1 MTKKYHITED
11 FVINITEGKDYEFK
25 SAQGGL
31 PKSVWETYSAF
42 ANADGGVIFL
52 GVENSGLVSG
62 IDRNIIFKLQTDFWN
77 NVNNRQK
84 VSAMLLTNQDVREEN
99 FEDRV
104 IVLIRVPRASRSERP
119 VYLNSNPLTGT
130 YRRNHEGDYPCTEE
144 EVKRMLSD
152 QSDESFDSQIVEE
165 FNLDDLDQRSLKE
178 YRYKLSSHKPTHS
191 GLNEDDIGL
200 LAKIGGWRD
209 DRKNKKGLTVASI
222 LMFGKDEIIREVIP
236 QYLVDYREKL
246 DSSRYTDRIWSDGS
260 WNANLFQFF
269 EKTLRS
275 LTSDLKLPFQL
286 DENLM
291 RKGVGPVHEAVRE
304 ALVNSLIH
312 ADYRGV
318 GGIVIEKHPDQLIF
332 TNPGSLLVSQEELYR
347 KPRVSISE
355 CRNKNLQQMFTAI
368 GASDKMGSGV
378 DKIHAGWESQHWR
391 TPKISENFRPDRV
404 CWNLPM
410 VSLISDKSL
419 LRLNDLFGANFNKL
433 TQLEVS
439 ALVIADAEGFV
450 DNARMCQI
458 SGNHATDIS
467 KVLRSLVEKKM
478 LIRESRNRWAR
489 YRLNSLHNDPDSL
502 HNDLN
507 SLHNDPDSLHN
518 NPAKCDQEMLRQIA
532 LPAIKKQRLLPQE
545 TRKIIEN
552 LCEDRWLTRKQIA
565 DLINRNIDGILT
577 RFLTPM
583 VYDKTLIMLHPETP
597 NRPDQAYSLNS
608 KTTKESA
615 TS

>member
-42 ANADGGVIFL
+42 ANTDGGVIFL

-99 FEDRV
+99 FKDRV
-104 IVLIRVPRASRSERP
+104 IVLIKVPRATRSERP

-130 YRRNHEGDYPCTEE
+130 YRRNHEGDYHCTEE

-291 RKGVGPVHEAVRE
+291 RKGISPVHEAVRE

-404 CWNLPM
+404 CWTLPM
-410 VSLISDKSL
+410 ISLIPEESYS
-419 LRLNDLFGANFNKL
+419 RLSKLFGFDFQ
-433 TQLEVS
+433 QLSQPEVN
-439 ALVIADAEGFV
+439 ALVIADTEGFV
-450 DNARMCQI
+450 DNARMQQI
-458 SGNHATDIS
+458 TNDHMADVS
-467 KVLRSLVEKKM
+467 KMLRSLVERGFLLQEGKT
-478 LIRESRNRWAR
+478 RWAR
-489 YRLNSLHNDPDSL
+489 YRLNSLDNEG
-502 HNDLN
+502 N
-507 SLHNDPDSLHN
+507 SLDNESNSIDNESNSLDNDSELTLLLTKMKGRIKPELM
-518 NPAKCDQEMLRQIA
+518 EEI
-532 LPAIKKQRLLPQE
+532 IKK
-545 TRKIIEN
+545 
-552 LCEDRWLTRKQIA
+552 LCSNRWLTRREIA
-565 DLINRNIDGILT
+565 ISLKRNPEDLRNRFLNPMAAHGILEL
-577 RFLTPM
+577 R
-583 VYDKTLIMLHPETP
+583 YPETP
-597 NRPDQAYSLNS
+597 NRPDQAYSLNI
-608 KTTKESA
+608 KTTKQSA